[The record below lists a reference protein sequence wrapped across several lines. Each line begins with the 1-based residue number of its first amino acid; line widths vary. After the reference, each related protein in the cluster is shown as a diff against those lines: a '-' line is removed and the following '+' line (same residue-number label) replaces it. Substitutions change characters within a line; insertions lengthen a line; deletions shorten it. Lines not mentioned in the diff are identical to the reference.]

1 MYPLKRG
8 GERESLAVIL
18 NANSLA
24 EVNEL
29 GFVGFCHFWVEI
41 PFLWFLNF
49 GFNPDF

>member
-1 MYPLKRG
+1 MYPLERG

-29 GFVGFCHFWVEI
+29 GFVGFFHFWVENSFFA
-41 PFLWFLNF
+41 PLPR
-49 GFNPDF
+49 GEFN